1 VNWDPVLSLKLK
13 AKVLSVY
20 SLQLASIRVKKNYK
34 PVSRILCPPA
44 CAGDCYHLS
53 CPCITTWIYLPT
65 LQPGPGT
72 GPTDEQ
78 PVEVGLHGISACKV
92 YPPQQLLAA
101 AVSSYLTFSPLP
113 RTENSR
119 GSYFLWHYLFL
130 RLSEAPAVSRCIAL
144 RCPDFPSH
152 YKMER

>member
-1 VNWDPVLSLKLK
+1 MADGPYYAPNDEVAGVRCIPMRD
-13 AKVLSVY
+13 
-20 SLQLASIRVKKNYK
+20 RKNYK
-34 PVSRILCPPA
+34 PVSRILYSPA
-44 CAGDCYHLS
+44 FTGDSYHLS
-53 CPCITTWIYLPT
+53 GPCITAGIYLPT

-101 AVSSYLTFSPLP
+101 TVSSYLTFSPLP
-113 RTENSR
+113 RAVTRCGAVIFCGTICSLDFP
-119 GSYFLWHYLFL
+119 GD
-130 RLSEAPAVSRCIAL
+130 PAVSRCIAR

-152 YKMER
+152 SKMER